1 MVIQGI
7 GQQRGFGNYTGLGA
21 FEALMLKIF
30 LLGPNAKSFGQA
42 QVLIIMRL
50 MYLHLKTGGAS
61 VRLWGLSASVPKK
74 WRKSFY
80 QNKTCSCVVGAM
92 SVVEGCDLPEHFLMS
107 TGLSPSSLLTQLQ
120 AATAESQ
127 QLQEQVQHLQSVI
140 AAKDSEH
147 AELMRVADHVK
158 QQDLPPPTLRLLSP
172 FAWSIDR
179 GHADDRGRGGRAPSS
194 TADALHPS
202 PRSRAAN
209 IPAQPRAVYC
219 TPSSIDIDWK
229 PGTASGG
236 IWSIT
241 ELMAEKDRRYAELYH
256 MVCQVDREVALRREA
271 EKRLETATAVSRQ
284 AVAKASEE
292 ALRAKS
298 EADEAWRLW
307 L

>member
-147 AELMRVADHVK
+147 AELMREK
-158 QQDLPPPTLRLLSP
+158 LRL
-172 FAWSIDR
+172 AEQ
-179 GHADDRGRGGRAPSS
+179 AAE
-194 TADALHPS
+194 ADA
-202 PRSRAAN
+202 
-209 IPAQPRAVYC
+209 
-219 TPSSIDIDWK
+219 
-229 PGTASGG
+229 
-236 IWSIT
+236 
-241 ELMAEKDRRYAELYH
+241 AEKDRRYAELYH